1 MLALR
6 EILENELEAVDQ
18 LTGLLDIERS
28 LLEDNNHQSLGELL
42 TKKNA
47 LLLNLNQLEQ
57 KRSQYVISQG
67 FDGTPEQFPEFLLNS
82 EPGKSLIP
90 LVERLKDKLEDCFQK
105 NRVNGGIAELSAYCI
120 DHSLSILRGT
130 TEQDSATYGPGG
142 QKPSQSE
149 SQRTL
154 AKA

>member
-1 MLALR
+1 MQALR

-18 LTGLLDIERS
+18 LTGLLEIERS
-28 LLEDNNHQSLGELL
+28 LLEDNKHQSLDELL

-57 KRSQYVISQG
+57 KRSQYVIAQG
-67 FDGTPEQFPEFLLNS
+67 FDGSPEQFPEFLLKS
-82 EPGKSLIP
+82 DSGKTLIP
-90 LVERLKDKLEDCFQK
+90 LVERLKEKLEDCFQK

-130 TEQDSATYGPGG
+130 SGQDSATYGPGG
-142 QKPSQSE
+142 QKPTQSE